1 MLERM
6 MRCLFVADLHYSL
19 PQFDWLLKAAAG
31 YDLVVLAG
39 DALDVGSIVDFR
51 AQTLVVRKYL
61 QRLAGVTRLIVCS
74 GNHDLD
80 SRGEAGEKVARWIEE
95 IRALNI
101 AADGDSL
108 VVDDTLFT
116 VCAWWDGPV
125 VRERLAAQ
133 LEADARRRQG
143 LRWAWIHHA
152 PPRNSPTSWS
162 GSRSMG
168 DVDLETWINQHNP
181 DIVVSGHIHQS
192 PFVKDGSWADRIG
205 TTWVFNSGHQFGV
218 PPAYVVLETT
228 ASEAV
233 WISAKGVQTVRLDTP
248 LQRPIPAARAMP
260 EWFGAGASAAESR
273 ARDTAES

>member
-1 MLERM
+1 M
-6 MRCLFVADLHYSL
+6 
-19 PQFDWLLKAAAG
+19 
-31 YDLVVLAG
+31 
-39 DALDVGSIVDFR
+39 
-51 AQTLVVRKYL
+51 
-61 QRLAGVTRLIVCS
+61 
-74 GNHDLD
+74 
-80 SRGEAGEKVARWIEE
+80 
-95 IRALNI
+95 NI

-116 VCAWWDGPV
+116 VCPWWDGPV

-260 EWFGAGASAAESR
+260 EWFGAGASTAKSR
-273 ARDTAES
+273 ARDTGTPSGTGSLDRADAVFAPECFKPDQDHDRTKGGNPVPAGGKEFPAPRPPSPDDRRARRTGVSGPRDRSSRR